1 MLGVQILLLIVICF
15 LVGMELSA
23 PGSVPAMIR
32 ATAQVTLSVR
42 DGTAAT
48 LCAHLEARGVL
59 CPAF

>member
-23 PGSVPAMIR
+23 PGSVASMIR

-48 LCAHLEARGVL
+48 LCAHLEARGVP

>member
-23 PGSVPAMIR
+23 PGSVASMIR

-48 LCAHLEARGVL
+48 LCAHLEARGAL
-59 CPAF
+59 CPAY